1 MQRVEYPFNQLLPA
15 GANDK
20 NDRGIALLISG
31 LSHLIRP
38 PVPCKPATSVAG
50 TCLKGPRFMFQGSG
64 SLGLPFGEGLRQLG
78 PDGEWG
84 GLEGVE

>member
-20 NDRGIALLISG
+20 NDRGIALLIPG

-38 PVPCKPATSVAG
+38 YLVNPLLLWPTPACRAHG
-50 TCLKGPRFMFQGSG
+50 LWIGILGAWE
-64 SLGLPFGEGLRQLG
+64 SL
-78 PDGEWG
+78 WG
-84 GLEGVE
+84 KED